1 MLGKNIMSYLIAGTL
16 TTGVVVSVLNSDNM
30 DKLTNALNLTKNK
43 ITQYESNEEY
53 LVSKYGEIKANAE
66 AEIAKANSI
75 IEEKNTQIEA
85 LTIKISEKETKI
97 ADLEEQLKNNTSN
110 IENLNAEIKK
120 LQDEKVALEAQKDKL
135 EKEIE
140 TLKQNANTE
149 IEKANAEIDKAN
161 QYIADTLETVN
172 EINAIYTPLT
182 TEELEGITG
191 KLDSSVVDNS
201 IAAVQN
207 LKVYFYKDHTQVTFE
222 LPETIDLSMGKQGNI
237 IIKLTDENG
246 VVTRKDKTW
255 AGYLNDSN
263 GNKYG
268 QGIWNNTKYSNT
280 LNPGVYSTTV
290 SKTIKKVELIVTN
303 NNGVTTTLT
312 ATN

>member
-30 DKLTNALNLTKNK
+30 EKLTNALNLTKNK

-85 LTIKISEKETKI
+85 LTIKISEKESEI
-97 ADLEEQLKNNTSN
+97 ADLRKQLENNASDIKDLN
-110 IENLNAEIKK
+110 DRIEK
-120 LQDEKVALEAQKDKL
+120 LENEKGALEAQKAEL
-135 EKEIE
+135 EGQIK
-140 TLKQNANTE
+140 TLQNANTE
-149 IEKANAEIDKAN
+149 IAKAN
-161 QYIADTLETVN
+161 QYIAETLDTVN

-255 AGYLNDSN
+255 AGYLNDLN

>member
-30 DKLTNALNLTKNK
+30 EKLTNALKLTKNK

-75 IEEKNTQIEA
+75 IEEKNTQIED
-85 LTIKISEKETKI
+85 LTIKISEKESEI
-97 ADLEEQLKNNTSN
+97 ADLRKQLENNASDIKDLN
-110 IENLNAEIKK
+110 DRIEK
-120 LQDEKVALEAQKDKL
+120 LENEKGALEAQKSEL

-255 AGYLNDSN
+255 AGYLKDSN
-263 GNKYG
+263 V
-268 QGIWNNTKYSNT
+268 TYS
-280 LNPGVYSTTV
+280 LNS
-290 SKTIKKVELIVTN
+290 L
-303 NNGVTTTLT
+303 
-312 ATN
+312 

>member
-1 MLGKNIMSYLIAGTL
+1 MSYLIAGTL

-30 DKLTNALNLTKNK
+30 EKLTNALELTKNK

-75 IEEKNTQIEA
+75 IEEKNMRIET
-85 LTIKISEKETKI
+85 LTIQISEKETKI

-120 LQDEKVALEAQKDKL
+120 LQDEKVALEAQKAEL

>member
-120 LQDEKVALEAQKDKL
+120 LQDEKVALEAQKAEL
-135 EKEIE
+135 EGQIK
-140 TLKQNANTE
+140 TLQNANTE
-149 IEKANAEIDKAN
+149 IAKAN
-161 QYIADTLETVN
+161 QYIAETLDTVN

-263 GNKYG
+263 SNKYG

>member
-75 IEEKNTQIEA
+75 IEEKNMRIET
-85 LTIKISEKETKI
+85 LTIQISEKETEI
-97 ADLEEQLKNNTSN
+97 ADLRKQLENNASDIKDLN
-110 IENLNAEIKK
+110 DRIEK
-120 LQDEKVALEAQKDKL
+120 LENEKGALEAQKAEL
-135 EKEIE
+135 EGQIK
-140 TLKQNANTE
+140 TLQNANTE
-149 IEKANAEIDKAN
+149 IAKAN
-161 QYIADTLETVN
+161 QYIAETLDTVN

-303 NNGVTTTLT
+303 NEGVTTTLT

>member
-97 ADLEEQLKNNTSN
+97 ADLRKQLENNASDIKDLN
-110 IENLNAEIKK
+110 DRIEK
-120 LQDEKVALEAQKDKL
+120 LENEKGALEAQKAEL
-135 EKEIE
+135 EGQIK
-140 TLKQNANTE
+140 TLQNANTE
-149 IEKANAEIDKAN
+149 IAKAN
-161 QYIADTLETVN
+161 QYIAETLETVN

>member
-30 DKLTNALNLTKNK
+30 EKLTNALELTKNK

-75 IEEKNTQIEA
+75 IEEKNMRIET
-85 LTIKISEKETKI
+85 LTIQISEKETEI
-97 ADLEEQLKNNTSN
+97 ADLEKQLENNASN
-110 IENLNAEIKK
+110 IEYLNARIEE
-120 LQDEKVALEAQKDKL
+120 LQKEKVALEAQKDKL

-149 IEKANAEIDKAN
+149 IAKAN
-161 QYIADTLETVN
+161 QYIAETLETVN

-263 GNKYG
+263 SNKYG

>member
-120 LQDEKVALEAQKDKL
+120 LQDEKVALEAQKSEL

-140 TLKQNANTE
+140 TLKQNS
-149 IEKANAEIDKAN
+149 NAEIAKAN

-263 GNKYG
+263 SNKYG

>member
-75 IEEKNTQIEA
+75 IEEKNTQIED
-85 LTIKISEKETKI
+85 LTIKISEKESEI
-97 ADLEEQLKNNTSN
+97 ADLRKQLENNASD
-110 IENLNAEIKK
+110 IENIGKLNAEIKK

-149 IEKANAEIDKAN
+149 IAKAN
-161 QYIADTLETVN
+161 QYIAETLETVN

-222 LPETIDLSMGKQGNI
+222 LPETIDLSMGKQANI

>member
-120 LQDEKVALEAQKDKL
+120 LQDEKVALEAQKAEL

-149 IEKANAEIDKAN
+149 IAKAN

-255 AGYLNDSN
+255 AGYLNDST
-263 GNKYG
+263 GTKYG

>member
-30 DKLTNALNLTKNK
+30 EKLTNALNLTKNK

-75 IEEKNTQIEA
+75 IEEKNTQIED
-85 LTIKISEKETKI
+85 LTIKISEKESEI
-97 ADLEEQLKNNTSN
+97 ADLRKQLENNASD
-110 IENLNAEIKK
+110 IENIGKLNAKIEK
-120 LQDEKVALEAQKDKL
+120 LQEEKVALEAQKAEL
-135 EKEIE
+135 EGQIK
-140 TLKQNANTE
+140 TLQNANTE
-149 IEKANAEIDKAN
+149 IAKAN
-161 QYIADTLETVN
+161 QYIAETLDTVN

>member
-30 DKLTNALNLTKNK
+30 EKLTNALNLTKNK

-75 IEEKNTQIEA
+75 IEEKNMRIET
-85 LTIKISEKETKI
+85 LTIQISEKETEI
-97 ADLEEQLKNNTSN
+97 ADLEKQLENNASN
-110 IENLNAEIKK
+110 IEYLNARIEE
-120 LQDEKVALEAQKDKL
+120 LQKEKVALEAQKDKL

-149 IEKANAEIDKAN
+149 IAKAN
-161 QYIADTLETVN
+161 QYIAETLETVN

-263 GNKYG
+263 SNKYG

>member
-120 LQDEKVALEAQKDKL
+120 LQDEKVALEAQKAEL

-149 IEKANAEIDKAN
+149 IAKAN
-161 QYIADTLETVN
+161 QYIAETLETVN